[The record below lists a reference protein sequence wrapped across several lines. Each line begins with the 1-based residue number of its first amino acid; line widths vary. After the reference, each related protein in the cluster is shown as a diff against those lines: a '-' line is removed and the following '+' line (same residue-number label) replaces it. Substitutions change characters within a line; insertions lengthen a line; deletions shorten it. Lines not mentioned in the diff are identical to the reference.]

1 MSAEAH
7 LFFMEEAIKEAE
19 KAAAL
24 GEVPIGAVVVR
35 DGEIVGRGHNL
46 RELEHDPTAH
56 AEIYAMRDA
65 GKNTGGWRLENC
77 TLYVTMEPCP
87 MCCGAMINS
96 RIDTV
101 VFGATEPK
109 FGSAGSQLNLLQFP
123 GFNHNVHIV
132 GPIDQERCSGL
143 MKQFFVDLRNKRKQQ
158 KEAALQE
165 KADSEKE

>member
-1 MSAEAH
+1 MSIIPMELH
-7 LFFMEEAIKEAE
+7 HMFMEEAIKEAE

-35 DGEIVGRGHNL
+35 DGEIVGRGYNL

-56 AEIYAMRDA
+56 AEICAMRDA

-132 GPIDQERCSGL
+132 GPIDQERCSNL
-143 MKQFFVDLRNKRKQQ
+143 MKQFFAELRRKRK
-158 KEAALQE
+158 E
-165 KADSEKE
+165 EKE

>member
-1 MSAEAH
+1 MSVEEH
-7 LFFMEEAIKEAE
+7 LFFMEEAIKEA
-19 KAAAL
+19 KAAAAL
-24 GEVPIGAVVVR
+24 GEVPIGAVVVC
-35 DGEIVGRGHNL
+35 DGQIVGRGHNL
-46 RELEHDPTAH
+46 REKDHDPTAH
-56 AEIYAMRDA
+56 AEILAMRDA

-101 VFGATEPK
+101 VFGASEPK

-132 GPIDQERCSGL
+132 GPIDQERCSAL
-143 MKQFFVDLRNKRKQQ
+143 MKQFFAALRQQRKMQ
-158 KEAALQE
+158 KEI
-165 KADSEKE
+165 